1 MTYIIAG
8 LGNPGEEYQDTRHN
22 TGRNM
27 LFSLAQS
34 IGAGSMGSARSTDVF
49 SLDKKIKALT
59 AKGEIGP
66 VAEKGKK
73 SPKNSKKEKV
83 LLVAPETF
91 MNNSGKAI
99 GPLVTK
105 DNKAN
110 LKAAEKLIVIYDD
123 FNLPLGSIRV
133 SWNRSAGG
141 HNGLASVIKAVKTE
155 AFVRVR
161 VGVAPAKSDGT
172 AKTPHGDR
180 EIEKFILSK
189 FKPAEVAELKKVTKR
204 VIGAIET
211 IVSDGREK
219 AMSIY
224 NAG

>member
-27 LFSLAQS
+27 LFTLAQA
-34 IGAGSMGSARSTDVF
+34 IGAGGMADF

-59 AKGEIGP
+59 LKGEIGA
-66 VAEKGKK
+66 VAEKSKK
-73 SPKNSKKEKV
+73 SAKKEKV

-99 GPLVTK
+99 APLILKGNMSGNVN
-105 DNKAN
+105 NKAA
-110 LKAAEKLIVIYDD
+110 LKAAERLIVIYDD

-133 SWNRSAGG
+133 SWNRSSGG
-141 HNGLASVIKAVKTE
+141 HNGLASIIKAVKTE
-155 AFVRVR
+155 MFVRVR
-161 VGVAPAKSDGT
+161 VGVAPEKSDGT
-172 AKTPHGDR
+172 AKTPHGDK

-211 IVSDGREK
+211 IVGEGREK
-219 AMSIY
+219 AMSMY
-224 NAG
+224 NAN

>member
-1 MTYIIAG
+1 
-8 LGNPGEEYQDTRHN
+8 
-22 TGRNM
+22 
-27 LFSLAQS
+27 
-34 IGAGSMGSARSTDVF
+34 
-49 SLDKKIKALT
+49 
-59 AKGEIGP
+59 
-66 VAEKGKK
+66 
-73 SPKNSKKEKV
+73 
-83 LLVAPETF
+83 
-91 MNNSGKAI
+91 
-99 GPLVTK
+99 
-105 DNKAN
+105 
-110 LKAAEKLIVIYDD
+110 LKASEKLIVIYDD

-141 HNGLASVIKAVKTE
+141 HNGLASIIKAVKTE

-161 VGVAPAKSDGT
+161 VGVAPAKADGS

>member
-8 LGNPGEEYQDTRHN
+8 LGNPGEEYQETRHN
-22 TGRNM
+22 TGRYM
-27 LFSLAQS
+27 LYCLAQS
-34 IGAGSMGSARSTDVF
+34 IGAGNGEGTDAF

-59 AKGEIGP
+59 AKGEIGS
-66 VAEKGKK
+66 GK
-73 SPKNSKKEKV
+73 KKEKV

-99 GPLVTK
+99 GPLIVKGNVTG
-105 DNKAN
+105 KAN

-155 AFVRVR
+155 MFVRVR
-161 VGVAPAKSDGT
+161 VGVAPAKADGT
-172 AKTPHGDR
+172 AKTPHGDK

-189 FKPAEVAELKKVTKR
+189 FKPSEIVELKKVTKR
-204 VIGAIET
+204 VIGAVET
-211 IVSDGREK
+211 IVAEGREK
-219 AMSIY
+219 AMSMY

>member
-27 LFSLAQS
+27 LFTLAQA
-34 IGAGSMGSARSTDVF
+34 IGTGSMADF
-49 SLDKKIKALT
+49 SLDKKIKALVL
-59 AKGEIGP
+59 KGEIGA

-73 SPKNSKKEKV
+73 SAKKEKV

-110 LKAAEKLIVIYDD
+110 LKASEKLIVIYDD

-141 HNGLASVIKAVKTE
+141 HNGLASIIKAVKTE

-161 VGVAPAKSDGT
+161 VGVAPAKADGS
-172 AKTPHGDR
+172 AKTPHGDK

-189 FKPAEVAELKKVTKR
+189 FKPAEVAELKKVSKR

>member
-8 LGNPGEEYQDTRHN
+8 LGNPGEKYQDTRHN

-27 LFSLAQS
+27 LYSLAQS
-34 IGAGSMGSARSTDVF
+34 IGAGSGEGAGAF
-49 SLDKKIKALT
+49 SLDKKLKALT
-59 AKGEIGP
+59 VKGEVGAP
-66 VAEKGKK
+66 TGKDK
-73 SPKNSKKEKV
+73 KNVRKEKV

-110 LKAAEKLIVIYDD
+110 LKAAEKLIIIYDD

-161 VGVAPAKSDGT
+161 VGVARAKADGT
-172 AKTPHGDR
+172 AKTPHGDK

-189 FKPAEVAELKKVTKR
+189 FKPAEIAELKKVTKR
-204 VIGAIET
+204 VIGAVET
-211 IVSDGREK
+211 IVTDGREK
-219 AMSIY
+219 AMSVY
-224 NAG
+224 NTG